1 MACSGGSRLPTGQ
14 RPDVMPFASSSASR
28 SLSDAFTSRA
38 IAPHNLSDNLIDSM
52 LSIML
57 YSLLLRRHG
66 AR

>member
-1 MACSGGSRLPTGQ
+1 
-14 RPDVMPFASSSASR
+14 MPFASSSASR